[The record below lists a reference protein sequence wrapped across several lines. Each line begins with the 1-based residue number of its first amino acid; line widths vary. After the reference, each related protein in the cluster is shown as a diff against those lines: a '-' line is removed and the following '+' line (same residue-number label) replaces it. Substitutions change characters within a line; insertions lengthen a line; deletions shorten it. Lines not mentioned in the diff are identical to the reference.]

1 MSTFEYVVVAEL
13 AFICFVLGIIADRL
27 KEKLA
32 PRIHDEPP
40 Q

>member
-27 KEKLA
+27 KQA
-32 PRIHDEPP
+32 PRIQDEPP